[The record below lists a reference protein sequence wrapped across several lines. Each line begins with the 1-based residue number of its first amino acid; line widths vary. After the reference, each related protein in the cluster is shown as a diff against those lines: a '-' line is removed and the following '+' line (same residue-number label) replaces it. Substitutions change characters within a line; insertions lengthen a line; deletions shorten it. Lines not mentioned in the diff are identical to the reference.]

1 MSGDGK
7 RFFRAN
13 GCRAELVGKMSQE
26 DNSLNVTLFVP
37 KAHGSWRSLS
47 YFREIQVNFYSFQ
60 QFTQGLNYVTKK

>member
-26 DNSLNVTLFVP
+26 DNSLNVTLFVS

-47 YFREIQVNFYSFQ
+47 YFREIQVSFYYFQ